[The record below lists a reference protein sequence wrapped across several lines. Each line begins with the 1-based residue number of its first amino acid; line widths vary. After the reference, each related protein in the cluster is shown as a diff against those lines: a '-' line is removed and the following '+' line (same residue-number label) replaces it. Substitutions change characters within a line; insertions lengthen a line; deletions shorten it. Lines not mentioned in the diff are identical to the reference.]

1 MLGTVTNAMEYSPP
15 ALLVV
20 GVVFESDAIV
30 LGHVVETKTTRLST
44 VPNRLPT
51 LYLYNRQNGFSN

>member
-1 MLGTVTNAMEYSPP
+1 MLGTVTNAMEFSPP
-15 ALLVV
+15 PLLV
-20 GVVFESDAIV
+20 GVVFESEAIV

-51 LYLYNRQNGFSN
+51 LYLYNRQN